1 MILGV
6 QIISLVV
13 SFCYGIF
20 FYLTL
25 ELNSKLLYTSRLWLR
40 IIVSFLFVL
49 FHTLLYF
56 LILMKI
62 NYGYVHV
69 YFFLCMIGGYW
80 ICKVVYK
87 KIVKCKKVWYT
98 LLKYK
103 VGDTVVKKRK
113 KYTVKTKGRMLVIF
127 LFFGAIISTLGYTLV
142 LNLKQVN
149 DMKKELKALEEEK
162 VFLLE
167 QEEATEADIK
177 RLSDPLYIARYARE
191 KYFYSREGEL
201 ILRIKE

>member
-1 MILGV
+1 
-6 QIISLVV
+6 
-13 SFCYGIF
+13 
-20 FYLTL
+20 
-25 ELNSKLLYTSRLWLR
+25 
-40 IIVSFLFVL
+40 
-49 FHTLLYF
+49 
-56 LILMKI
+56 
-62 NYGYVHV
+62 
-69 YFFLCMIGGYW
+69 
-80 ICKVVYK
+80 
-87 KIVKCKKVWYT
+87 
-98 LLKYK
+98 
-103 VGDTVVKKRK
+103 
-113 KYTVKTKGRMLVIF
+113 MLVIF